1 MHILD
6 PFVKINFL
14 VDGTRISKK
23 RTHMKKRTLNP
34 VYNESFVFDLPS
46 TVVDL
51 HNVCI
56 EFCVFDHDRV
66 TKNEVSLTKRYGFY
80 LLQRRYRVIR
90 FRREHGEF
98 ELMFRSPDEKR
109 DDYRFRMLL

>member
-1 MHILD
+1 
-6 PFVKINFL
+6 
-14 VDGTRISKK
+14 
-23 RTHMKKRTLNP
+23 MKKRTLNP

-66 TKNEVSLTKRYGFY
+66 TKNEVKFKTEHSFSISKLTSIRT
-80 LLQRRYRVIR
+80 LLIMCA
-90 FRREHGEF
+90 FNF
-98 ELMFRSPDEKR
+98 
-109 DDYRFRMLL
+109 

>member
-1 MHILD
+1 M
-6 PFVKINFL
+6 KINFL

-66 TKNEVSLTKRYGFY
+66 TKNEVSSIFIFVFSTGAQYVVLSISI
-80 LLQRRYRVIR
+80 VI
-90 FRREHGEF
+90 
-98 ELMFRSPDEKR
+98 
-109 DDYRFRMLL
+109 

>member
-1 MHILD
+1 MLVISVKIKFKKMLICKHIIVYHCCIILD

-46 TVVDL
+46 SIVDL
-51 HNVCI
+51 QNVCI

-66 TKNEVSLTKRYGFY
+66 TKNEVSK
-80 LLQRRYRVIR
+80 
-90 FRREHGEF
+90 
-98 ELMFRSPDEKR
+98 ELF
-109 DDYRFRMLL
+109 

>member
-1 MHILD
+1 
-6 PFVKINFL
+6 
-14 VDGTRISKK
+14 
-23 RTHMKKRTLNP
+23 MKKRTLNP

-66 TKNEVSLTKRYGFY
+66 TKNEVSYKHY
-80 LLQRRYRVIR
+80 LDC
-90 FRREHGEF
+90 
-98 ELMFRSPDEKR
+98 SD
-109 DDYRFRMLL
+109 

>member
-1 MHILD
+1 
-6 PFVKINFL
+6 
-14 VDGTRISKK
+14 
-23 RTHMKKRTLNP
+23 MKKRTLNP

-66 TKNEVSLTKRYGFY
+66 TKNEVSYFKKKKSSLFY
-80 LLQRRYRVIR
+80 SNKVNNIFLQFR
-90 FRREHGEF
+90 F
-98 ELMFRSPDEKR
+98 LIKV
-109 DDYRFRMLL
+109 

>member
-1 MHILD
+1 
-6 PFVKINFL
+6 
-14 VDGTRISKK
+14 
-23 RTHMKKRTLNP
+23 MKKRTLNP

-66 TKNEVSLTKRYGFY
+66 TKNEVSPINVVYVY
-80 LLQRRYRVIR
+80 
-90 FRREHGEF
+90 FRGNTNI
-98 ELMFRSPDEKR
+98 
-109 DDYRFRMLL
+109 MLFDSFGITLNL

>member
-1 MHILD
+1 MLFYKYLLLVFLLFILD

-46 TVVDL
+46 TVADL
-51 HNVCI
+51 QNACI

-66 TKNEVSLTKRYGFY
+66 TKNEVSLK
-80 LLQRRYRVIR
+80 
-90 FRREHGEF
+90 
-98 ELMFRSPDEKR
+98 
-109 DDYRFRMLL
+109 

>member
-1 MHILD
+1 MQYYLKCGFTNYIYHVIILFLD

-66 TKNEVSLTKRYGFY
+66 TKNEVSYFKKKSNLF
-80 LLQRRYRVIR
+80 Q
-90 FRREHGEF
+90 
-98 ELMFRSPDEKR
+98 
-109 DDYRFRMLL
+109 

>member
-1 MHILD
+1 MLIIVPFLRKTEFSKTFTVNMACLTLFYIISD

-66 TKNEVSLTKRYGFY
+66 TKNEVSLKCK
-80 LLQRRYRVIR
+80 LV
-90 FRREHGEF
+90 
-98 ELMFRSPDEKR
+98 K
-109 DDYRFRMLL
+109 

>member
-1 MHILD
+1 MLFNKHIFLVIVYFILD

-66 TKNEVSLTKRYGFY
+66 TKNEVSLN
-80 LLQRRYRVIR
+80 
-90 FRREHGEF
+90 
-98 ELMFRSPDEKR
+98 
-109 DDYRFRMLL
+109 